1 MSVVVFAL
9 SCKENTQ
16 KQDDEAQK
24 MKDQEAA
31 MQLEETQNEWLDLFN
46 GENLEGWKAFNA
58 DTITQ

>member
-16 KQDDEAQK
+16 KQDAEAQK

-31 MQLEETQNEWLDLFN
+31 MQPEETQNEWVDLFN
-46 GENLEGWKAFNA
+46 SENLEGWKAFNA